1 VREELADIL
10 IFALMLLEKYGL
22 YLEKIVLE
30 KLAANE
36 KKYPADKARNSAAKY
51 TDL

>member
-1 VREELADIL
+1 MD
-10 IFALMLLEKYGL
+10 
-22 YLEKIVLE
+22 LEKIVLE

-36 KKYPADKARNSAAKY
+36 EKYPADKARNSAAKY